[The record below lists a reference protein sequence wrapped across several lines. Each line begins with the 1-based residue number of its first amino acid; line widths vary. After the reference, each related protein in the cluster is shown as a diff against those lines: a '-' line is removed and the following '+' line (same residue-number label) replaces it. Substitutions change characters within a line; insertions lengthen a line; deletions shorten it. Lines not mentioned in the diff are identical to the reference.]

1 MEQYQYY
8 SYNLVNK
15 SLAGALEIKAQEITN
30 ALNHYASEGW
40 EYVNATTTVMPNDCC
55 VAMTLFFRRRIA

>member
-1 MEQYQYY
+1 MEHYQYY

-15 SLAGALEIKAQEITN
+15 GLAGAVEIKAQDITN

-40 EYVNATTTVMPNDCC
+40 EYINAVTTVMPNGCR